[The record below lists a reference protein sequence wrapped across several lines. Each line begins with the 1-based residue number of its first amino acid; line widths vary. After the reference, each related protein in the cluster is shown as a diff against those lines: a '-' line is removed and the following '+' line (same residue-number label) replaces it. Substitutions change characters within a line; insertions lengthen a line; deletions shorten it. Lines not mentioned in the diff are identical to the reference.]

1 MCLRFISCL
10 CVNNGLETNDGSFLI
25 LADITSFLY
34 MVNLQ
39 SSYPPVT
46 ESEWLKKTAAMT
58 PLFAWQL
65 SMTFTISIL
74 QQLYWLQ
81 INF

>member
-10 CVNNGLETNDGSFLI
+10 CVNNGLETNEGSFLI

-39 SSYPPVT
+39 SSYSPVT
-46 ESEWLKKTAAMT
+46 ESEWLKKTAAMA
-58 PLFAWQL
+58 PLLAWQL